1 MPVDCRFLTTVLHN
15 GKLQHACPSFDTSLL
30 LACVLLTFPRR

>member
-15 GKLQHACPSFDTSLL
+15 GKLQHAPLSKQASC
-30 LACVLLTFPRR
+30 